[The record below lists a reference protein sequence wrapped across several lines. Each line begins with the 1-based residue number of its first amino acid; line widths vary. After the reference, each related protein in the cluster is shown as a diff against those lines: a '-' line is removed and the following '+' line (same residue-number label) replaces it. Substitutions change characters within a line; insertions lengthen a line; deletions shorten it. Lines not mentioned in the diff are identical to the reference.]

1 MFVQN
6 SKTNGVFYKVAYSRV
21 FEEFG
26 LQTIERGET
35 LKMRGGFNLFVTV
48 NDSERTY
55 FGYGDKFEV
64 SLSEAPVVEVVL
76 DDGAIQMF

>member
-1 MFVQN
+1 
-6 SKTNGVFYKVAYSRV
+6 
-21 FEEFG
+21 
-26 LQTIERGET
+26 
-35 LKMRGGFNLFVTV
+35 MRGGFNLFETV

-64 SLSEAPVVEVVL
+64 SLSEAPDVEEEVL

>member
-64 SLSEAPVVEVVL
+64 LLSEAPVVEEVL